1 MPRMLAKSLSG
12 CALPREERRSA
23 RAPLVLAAFVEGRQA
38 GPPRRWENGRV
49 DGSTE
54 LEPMCFLD
62 FLGPGMAEIN
72 RKHISSQACTNVS
85 LASAALF
92 NVAPE

>member
-1 MPRMLAKSLSG
+1 
-12 CALPREERRSA
+12 
-23 RAPLVLAAFVEGRQA
+23 VLAAFVEARQA
-38 GPPRRWENGRV
+38 CPQRRWENGRV

-54 LEPMCFLD
+54 LEPMCLMD

>member
-1 MPRMLAKSLSG
+1 MLAKSLSG

-23 RAPLVLAAFVEGRQA
+23 RAPLVLAAFVEARQA
-38 GPPRRWENGRV
+38 CPQRRWENGRM

-54 LEPMCFLD
+54 LQPMRFQD

-72 RKHISSQACTNVS
+72 RKHISNQVCTNVS
-85 LASAALF
+85 LASADLF
-92 NVAPE
+92 NVAPG

>member
-1 MPRMLAKSLSG
+1 
-12 CALPREERRSA
+12 
-23 RAPLVLAAFVEGRQA
+23 
-38 GPPRRWENGRV
+38 V

-54 LEPMCFLD
+54 LEPMCLMD